1 VGTITAMVMKRKNP
15 NLPNDG
21 NYFFSV
27 SVKEI
32 LPYALCISKAD
43 AMNSSNPSNSTNSS
57 NPINSSNGSTAALH
71 NLKE

>member
-1 VGTITAMVMKRKNP
+1 MKRKNP

-32 LPYALCISKAD
+32 LPYALCISKVYPMNSINPSNP
-43 AMNSSNPSNSTNSS
+43 MNSSTAAQQ
-57 NPINSSNGSTAALH
+57 NGSSL
-71 NLKE
+71 